1 MKIINRREF
10 CRGTFLLIVV
20 SLILMVFGIGNTLA
34 DWVIEP
40 TKAGFVPVKG
50 GRIWY
55 RMNGN
60 EHFAKGK
67 TPLIVIHGG
76 PAFRTTT
83 YYRWLILLMS
93 GPSYFTTSWIAAIPT
108 DQIVL

>member
-10 CRGTFLLIVV
+10 FRGTLILIVV

-76 PAFRTTT
+76 PGFSHHYLLPLVDLADERPV
-83 YYRWLILLMS
+83 ILYDQLDS
-93 GPSYFTTSWIAAIPT
+93 GF
-108 DQIVL
+108 